1 MLSLWYRTRYCY
13 RVLAAMSGRLFR
25 AYLTQPYVFFL
36 RRNSAVLG
44 KDLLN
49 EVWGFFSNALE
60 PVTCVVARGL
70 SLVFVVTALF
80 IYDWLAAC
88 VVFVVLGGFYGVV
101 HTLFQHR
108 LSALGRMR
116 WDANERR
123 YRLVAEALGGLKEV
137 RLFGRERWYAGE
149 FSRES
154 DTVARASGRSFLYG
168 ISPRYLLESLAFT
181 LLVGV
186 VLAVLLRDRP
196 LSEILPLLGL
206 YAVAGVRLMPAL
218 QIVYQYLTAIRT
230 NTVAVYGLA
239 RLFEETGA
247 NRVAAEIPGESS
259 STLRLTGELLVDD
272 IRFTYSGAERPV
284 LSGVSLRIPA
294 RSCVGITG
302 PSGSGKTTLMDVLLG
317 LLEPDSG
324 SLSVDGLP
332 LDAGSRRAWHRNV
345 GFVPQ
350 QIYLVDG
357 TVAEN
362 IAFGIPRERVDA
374 AAIERAARTASL
386 HDFITGL
393 PEGYRTSV
401 GERGIRL
408 SGGQRQ
414 RLAIARALYHDPD
427 VLFFDEATSAL
438 DAETENA
445 IVESIQSLAHR
456 KTIVIIAHRLSTL
469 RYCDMIFTL
478 DSGFVKGACA
488 FHELGK

>member
-1 MLSLWYRTRYCY
+1 
-13 RVLAAMSGRLFR
+13 
-25 AYLTQPYVFFL
+25 
-36 RRNSAVLG
+36 
-44 KDLLN
+44 
-49 EVWGFFSNALE
+49 
-60 PVTCVVARGL
+60 
-70 SLVFVVTALF
+70 
-80 IYDWLAAC
+80 
-88 VVFVVLGGFYGVV
+88 
-101 HTLFQHR
+101 
-108 LSALGRMR
+108 
-116 WDANERR
+116 
-123 YRLVAEALGGLKEV
+123 
-137 RLFGRERWYAGE
+137 
-149 FSRES
+149 
-154 DTVARASGRSFLYG
+154 
-168 ISPRYLLESLAFT
+168 
-181 LLVGV
+181 
-186 VLAVLLRDRP
+186 
-196 LSEILPLLGL
+196 
-206 YAVAGVRLMPAL
+206 
-218 QIVYQYLTAIRT
+218 
-230 NTVAVYGLA
+230 
-239 RLFEETGA
+239 
-247 NRVAAEIPGESS
+247 
-259 STLRLTGELLVDD
+259 
-272 IRFTYSGAERPV
+272 
-284 LSGVSLRIPA
+284 
-294 RSCVGITG
+294 
-302 PSGSGKTTLMDVLLG
+302 MDVLLG

-478 DSGFVKGACA
+478 DSGFEKGACA
-488 FHELGK
+488 FHELEK